1 MLYCLEYMFDRLKR
15 GERMRAR
22 LPTDSLPA
30 ECVLYSCMW
39 VTGGEIPNGKEG
51 HVCPDRHR
59 MRSSGAKTL
68 KSMSCKV
75 AENLSGGSREETSKP
90 SLAGWPSMPRFPSS
104 DEQDGSRSGKKAG
117 EVAEAIG
124 MPIASRIDASARA
137 ILGHQP
143 W

>member
-1 MLYCLEYMFDRLKR
+1 
-15 GERMRAR
+15 MRAR
-22 LPTDSLPA
+22 LPTDSLPG

-75 AENLSGGSREETSKP
+75 AENLSGGSPEETSKTFLSCLP
-90 SLAGWPSMPRFPSS
+90 GMPRFPSS
-104 DEQDGSRSGKKAG
+104 GGQDRSRSGQKTG
-117 EVAEAIG
+117 
-124 MPIASRIDASARA
+124 
-137 ILGHQP
+137 
-143 W
+143 

>member
-1 MLYCLEYMFDRLKR
+1 
-15 GERMRAR
+15 MRAK

-68 KSMSCKV
+68 KSMSCKG

-90 SLAGWPSMPRFPSS
+90 SLAGDRKSTRLNSS
-104 DEQDGSRSGKKAG
+104 HTVISYAVFCLKKKNRS
-117 EVAEAIG
+117 
-124 MPIASRIDASARA
+124 
-137 ILGHQP
+137 
-143 W
+143 